1 VPLEEKFL
9 IKWFYYIIMTLKK
22 TIINLSFA
30 LAIVYILFG
39 LFLFFNQKSMLY
51 YPNNQDFNQ
60 CNGFS
65 DYEKINFNG
74 TRFYFKQGTQD
85 EVIVYY
91 HGNAGSACDRSY
103 FKSTFEQSNASLI
116 FVEFAG
122 YSNDNVKPSK
132 KLILKDVENIHEYIA
147 KKNYKNII
155 VYGQSIGSGAASYHA
170 YLGNVN
176 NLILATPF
184 SKLVDVVQSKY
195 IIYPAFILL
204 REKYDNIKWLEN
216 YEGSLLIIHGDNDLV
231 IPNKFS
237 QDLFEGTSN
246 KNKNYVLIEGKGHN
260 DIWSS
265 SLFQD
270 TIKDYINGA
279 QN

>member
-1 VPLEEKFL
+1 
-9 IKWFYYIIMTLKK
+9 MTLKK
-22 TIINLSFA
+22 GFINISIAFA
-30 LAIVYILFG
+30 VYLLLG
-39 LFLFFNQKSMLY
+39 LFLFLNQKSILY

-60 CNGFS
+60 CSGFNN
-65 DYEKINFNG
+65 YEKINFNG
-74 TRFYFKQGTQD
+74 TRFYFKKGTQED
-85 EVIVYY
+85 KVIVYY

-103 FKSTFEQSNASLI
+103 FKSVFEQSNASLI
-116 FVEFAG
+116 FVEYAG

-132 KLILKDVENIHEYIA
+132 ELILNDVENVHKYIA
-147 KKNYKNII
+147 EKNYKHII
-155 VYGQSIGSGAASYHA
+155 VYGESIGSGAASYHA

-176 NLILATPF
+176 DLILVTPF

-216 YEGSLLIIHGDNDLV
+216 YEGSLLIVHGDNDLV

-237 QDLFEGTSN
+237 KDLFENVSN

-260 DIWSS
+260 DIWSEVVPFVKTI
-265 SLFQD
+265 FQE
-270 TIKDYINGA
+270 N
-279 QN
+279 

>member
-1 VPLEEKFL
+1 MNF
-9 IKWFYYIIMTLKK
+9 KK
-22 TIINLSFA
+22 VIINLLVAFA
-30 LAIVYILFG
+30 IIYILLGF
-39 LFLFFNQKSMLY
+39 FLFFNQKSMLY

-60 CNGFS
+60 CSGFNN
-65 DYEKINFNG
+65 YEKINFNG

-85 EVIVYY
+85 KVIVYY

-103 FKSTFEQSNASLI
+103 LKSTFEQSNASLI
-116 FVEFAG
+116 FVEYAG

-132 KLILKDVENIHEYIA
+132 KLILKDVENIHDYITER
-147 KKNYKNII
+147 NYKNII
-155 VYGQSIGSGAASYHA
+155 VYGQSIGSGAASYHT

-176 NLILATPF
+176 ELILVTPF

-195 IIYPAFILL
+195 IVYPAFILL

-216 YEGSLLIIHGDNDLV
+216 YEGSLLILHGNNDLV
-231 IPNKFS
+231 IPNRFS
-237 QDLFEGTSN
+237 KDLFESISN

-265 SLFQD
+265 SLFQN
-270 TIKDYINGA
+270 TIKDYITGA

>member
-1 VPLEEKFL
+1 
-9 IKWFYYIIMTLKK
+9 MTLKK
-22 TIINLSFA
+22 NAINISIAFL
-30 LAIVYILFG
+30 IVYILFG
-39 LFLFFNQKSMLY
+39 LFLFFNQKSILY

-65 DYEKINFNG
+65 DYEKMNFNG

-85 EVIVYY
+85 KVIVYY

-103 FKSTFEQSNASLI
+103 LKSTFEQSNASLI
-116 FVEFAG
+116 FVEYTG
-122 YSNDNVKPSK
+122 YSDDNVKPSK

-147 KKNYKNII
+147 EKNYKNII

-170 YLGNVN
+170 YLGKVN
-176 NLILATPF
+176 DLILATPF

-204 REKYDNIKWLEN
+204 REKYDNKKWLEN
-216 YEGSLLIIHGDNDLV
+216 YEGSLLIVHGDNDLV

-237 QDLFEGTSN
+237 QDLFEDISN

-265 SLFQD
+265 SLFQN
-270 TIKDYINGA
+270 TIKDHINGA

>member
-1 VPLEEKFL
+1 
-9 IKWFYYIIMTLKK
+9 MTLKK
-22 TIINLSFA
+22 NAINISIAFL
-30 LAIVYILFG
+30 IVYILFG
-39 LFLFFNQKSMLY
+39 LFLFFNQKSILY

-65 DYEKINFNG
+65 DYEKMNFNG

-85 EVIVYY
+85 KVIVYY

-103 FKSTFEQSNASLI
+103 LKSTFEQSNASLI
-116 FVEFAG
+116 FVEYTG
-122 YSNDNVKPSK
+122 YSDDNVKPSK

-147 KKNYKNII
+147 EKNYKNII

-170 YLGNVN
+170 YLGKVN
-176 NLILATPF
+176 DLILATPF

-216 YEGSLLIIHGDNDLV
+216 YEGSLLIVHGDNDLV

-237 QDLFEGTSN
+237 QDLFEDISN

-265 SLFQD
+265 SLFQN
-270 TIKDYINGA
+270 TIKDHINGA

>member
-1 VPLEEKFL
+1 
-9 IKWFYYIIMTLKK
+9 MTFKK
-22 TIINLSFA
+22 VIINISIAF
-30 LAIVYILFG
+30 AIVYILFG

-60 CNGFS
+60 CGGFN
-65 DYEKINFNG
+65 DYEKINHNG
-74 TRFYFKQGTQD
+74 TRFYFKQGIQD
-85 EVIVYY
+85 KTIVYY

-103 FKSTFEQSNASLI
+103 FKSIFEQSNASLI
-116 FVEFAG
+116 FVEYAG

-132 KLILKDVENIHEYIA
+132 KLILKDVKNIHDYIA
-147 KKNYKNII
+147 EKNYKNII

-170 YLGNVN
+170 HLGNVN
-176 NLILATPF
+176 DLILVTPF

-195 IIYPAFILL
+195 VIYPAFILL
-204 REKYDNIKWLEN
+204 RERYDNIKWLEN
-216 YEGSLLIIHGDNDLV
+216 YEGSLLIVHGDNDLV
-231 IPNKFS
+231 IPNRFS
-237 QDLFEGTSN
+237 KDLFESISN

-265 SLFQD
+265 SLFKD
-270 TIKDYINGA
+270 TITNQINGA